1 MKTITKLS
9 ALGILALG
17 LVGCNEDNDKA
28 AMKDP
33 TTGKASAPGVAP
45 PGTPRSSAD
54 FNKKTS
60 ASNPMMNN
68 PNYKNAG
75 K

>member
-9 ALGILALG
+9 ALGLLALG
-17 LVGCNEDNDKA
+17 LVGCGEDNDKA

-45 PGTPRSSAD
+45 PGTPRSSAE
-54 FNKKTS
+54 FMKKS
-60 ASNPMMNN
+60 AASNPMLND